1 MPRVVL
7 ASALLLLAFAFP
19 AALAAPPTPC
29 NDDNGD
35 LVLLELRPVIDTV
48 AIDTGITSGAQAVCV
63 NDVSVVSQ
71 TVLFTGPSTG
81 VKETV
86 STCQDR
92 DCQVA
97 LDTTGATIGPGT
109 TLYVW
114 VDGAQVLP

>member
-1 MPRVVL
+1 MQRAIP
-7 ASALLLLAFAFP
+7 LLLLLTAFVFP
-19 AALAAPPTPC
+19 TAAATPPTPC

-35 LVLLELRPVIDTV
+35 LILLELRPVIDAV

-71 TVLFTGPSTG
+71 TVVSTGAFTGVT
-81 VKETV
+81 ETI

-92 DCQVA
+92 DCQMA
-97 LDTTGATIGPGT
+97 LDTTGAAIGPGT